1 VKFIAY
7 LVLIIMGIAAAA
19 GAKIEKN
26 VPAELTAPGIHA
38 PAEIGEEQ
46 VPETETEETV
56 PETPEITPEEPEII
70 PEIPAA
76 TVDHYISV
84 SSIVNVRS
92 GPGTSYSSLGKTDI
106 GDMFSYR
113 GETGNWY
120 KTTYMRKDAY
130 ISKSFAS
137 VYEIKKGSDK
147 VEAVIDFAETLLG
160 YPYVYGAERYLS
172 ASGKINSSFK
182 ADVFDCSSFTQ
193 YAYYMGAGIKLGL
206 TTRDQVLQGTEV
218 KKPIS
223 KGAISYSSR
232 TPPEKIIPASRGWVT
247 SQFTSATIT
256 YSTPLRIMR
265 LLKKYR
271 LRGGG
276 ILLRREGLFN
286 IAPEIFI

>member
-1 VKFIAY
+1 
-7 LVLIIMGIAAAA
+7 MGIAAAA

-218 KKPIS
+218 KKADIQRGDLLFFTNAS
-223 KGAISYSSR
+223 RKNNTGLARVGHVAIYLGDNYILHTASDYAVI
-232 TPPEKIIPASRGWVT
+232 EKISTARWGY
-247 SQFTSATIT
+247 FIT
-256 YSTPLRIMR
+256 A
-265 LLKKYR
+265 
-271 LRGGG
+271 
-276 ILLRREGLFN
+276 RR
-286 IAPEIFI
+286 FI